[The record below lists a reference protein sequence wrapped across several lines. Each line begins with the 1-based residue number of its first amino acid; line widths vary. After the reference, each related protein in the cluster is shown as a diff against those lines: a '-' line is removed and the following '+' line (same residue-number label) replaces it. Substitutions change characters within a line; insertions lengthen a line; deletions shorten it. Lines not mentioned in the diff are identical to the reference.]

1 VKVTLEQVTKAQK
14 GSRGTPLLFL
24 QLRRWIWWVV
34 NAMSRLLSSRGRDLV
49 VIVQGAGWATEK
61 VFLFNLQHSGD
72 YVYHAV

>member
-1 VKVTLEQVTKAQK
+1 
-14 GSRGTPLLFL
+14 
-24 QLRRWIWWVV
+24 
-34 NAMSRLLSSRGRDLV
+34 MSRLLSSRGRDLV